1 MGVAGGD
8 ERMYHARKFPALS
21 VPRTTFL
28 AWYSDSGEPEWSAYS
43 GALGRKFLRLDQ
55 FLKWSSAKADEN
67 VPNPKLFP

>member
-1 MGVAGGD
+1 MQLGRPRA
-8 ERMYHARKFPALS
+8 ALI
-21 VPRTTFL
+21 T
-28 AWYSDSGEPEWSAYS
+28 DSGEPEWSACS